1 MKNALVAEIF
11 RSIAQIL
18 QIRGDNRFRIRAYE
32 RAAANVEGYAEDIES
47 VARQGRLQEIPG
59 IGEDLSEKIE
69 EIVRSGKLKFLDELK
84 REIPSGVLD
93 LLSVP
98 TVGPKTAQI
107 LYRQLHIDSI
117 AALRHAIEAHQL
129 QALAGFKEKTIENI
143 RKGVALVE
151 KSRERMTLHQAIQV
165 SEKFVSALKKLPRV
179 EEIVCGGSL
188 RRCKESVRDID
199 ILIVS
204 GNPQAVMD
212 AFCALPM
219 AKEILAHGQTKAS
232 VRTPAGVQ
240 VDCRVVEK
248 KAFGAALVYFTGSKN
263 FNIKLRMLAQ
273 KKKAKINEYGL
284 FKGERFIAGR
294 TEEELFKALGMQFV
308 DPEIREDTGEIEL
321 ALQGRLPR
329 LVEHKDL
336 KGDLHMHSAWSDGI
350 SSIEEMARSAR
361 SLGYSYIAVTDHSQG
376 LKVANGLSPA
386 SLLKK
391 RKEIDALNRRLRGVR
406 VLFGAEVDI
415 DAEGRL
421 DYPDAILKEFE
432 IVVGA
437 IHSGFKQPAGQIT
450 RRLIR
455 ACENKYVHIIAHPTG
470 RLIGS
475 REAYAFDMEAVLRSA
490 ARTRTAL
497 EINSFPDRM
506 DLNDTHCRMAKEAGV
521 RISINTDSH
530 AADQL
535 TNIRYGLAMAR
546 RGWLEAADVLN
557 TLPLDQLLQELK

>member
-1 MKNALVAEIF
+1 V
-11 RSIAQIL
+11 
-18 QIRGDNRFRIRAYE
+18 
-32 RAAANVEGYAEDIES
+32 
-47 VARQGRLQEIPG
+47 
-59 IGEDLSEKIE
+59 
-69 EIVRSGKLKFLDELK
+69 
-84 REIPSGVLD
+84 
-93 LLSVP
+93 
-98 TVGPKTAQI
+98 
-107 LYRQLHIDSI
+107 
-117 AALRHAIEAHQL
+117 
-129 QALAGFKEKTIENI
+129 
-143 RKGVALVE
+143 
-151 KSRERMTLHQAIQV
+151 
-165 SEKFVSALKKLPRV
+165 
-179 EEIVCGGSL
+179 
-188 RRCKESVRDID
+188 
-199 ILIVS
+199 
-204 GNPQAVMD
+204 
-212 AFCALPM
+212 
-219 AKEILAHGQTKAS
+219 
-232 VRTPAGVQ
+232 
-240 VDCRVVEK
+240 
-248 KAFGAALVYFTGSKN
+248 
-263 FNIKLRMLAQ
+263 
-273 KKKAKINEYGL
+273 
-284 FKGERFIAGR
+284 
-294 TEEELFKALGMQFV
+294 FKALGMQFV

-329 LVEHKDL
+329 LIGHKDL

-406 VLFGAEVDI
+406 ILFGAEVDI
-415 DAEGRL
+415 DSEGRL

-455 ACENKYVHIIAHPTG
+455 ACESKYVHIIAHPTG

-475 REAYAFDMEAVLRSA
+475 REPYAFDIAAVLRKA
-490 ARTRTAL
+490 AQTNTAL

-546 RGWLEAADVLN
+546 RGWLEPGDVLN
-557 TLPLDQLLQELK
+557 TLPLDQLLKELK